1 MVITYHGAAFCKV
14 SQGDTTVAFG
24 SPGKKG
30 LFIRKSGQEPFLIEG
45 PGEYEVGGITVRGF
59 ANELYSLIWDDISF
73 CHSGMVVRA
82 ELPPEALESIGDV
95 DVLFVYLDEVEG
107 LNAKDAHKLAK
118 QLEPKI
124 IIPLSGAKG
133 SNELRAFLKE
143 SVSLPTRLKSLPSKS
158 ATLRGGMGPLS
169 CLKRHER
176 KNHIYRKFALQAR
189 AGAQAHC
196 RGAYHLPYA
205 YYCGALGD

>member
-1 MVITYHGAAFCKV
+1 MVITYHGAVFCKV

-73 CHSGMVVRA
+73 CHSGMVIRA

-143 SVSLPTRLKSLPSKS
+143 SGVSPDPLEKFTFKKRDIEGRNGAIILLKT
-158 ATLRGGMGPLS
+158 A
-169 CLKRHER
+169 
-176 KNHIYRKFALQAR
+176 
-189 AGAQAHC
+189 
-196 RGAYHLPYA
+196 
-205 YYCGALGD
+205 